1 MLKTRRRLFLL
12 LEDPD
17 SGQAARVLRL
27 LLSALIVVNVAA
39 MMVGSVQELE
49 ARWEQPLHQFELLSV
64 AIFAVE
70 YVLRLWVAP
79 EREGFGHPLWG
90 RLRYLVTPLA
100 ILDLLA
106 ILPGILPLFAA
117 FDLRFLRAARMLRML
132 RVTKF
137 GRYSRALKILR
148 GVISDRRD
156 ELLATGSVL
165 LLVVVLASGLMFE
178 VEHEVQPTV
187 FTSIPATMWWAVA
200 TLTTMG
206 IDMRP
211 VTALGRIL
219 AACIA
224 VCGVGLFAIPAGIL
238 GSGFVEKYLAQRQ
251 LKKTC
256 PHCGKSL
263 EEPAA
268 AETDKPA

>member
-1 MLKTRRRLFLL
+1 MFLL
-12 LEDPD
+12 LENTE
-17 SGQAARVLRL
+17 SSRAARTVQL
-27 LLSALIVVNVAA
+27 LLVTLIALNVVA
-39 MMVGSVQELE
+39 MMVESVHDL
-49 ARWEQPLHQFELLSV
+49 AVNWEQALHQFEMLSV
-64 AIFAVE
+64 AVFSVE
-70 YVLRLWVAP
+70 YLLRLWVAP
-79 EREGFGHPLWG
+79 EREGYAHPLWG
-90 RLRYLVTPLA
+90 RIRYLMTPLA

-106 ILPGILPLFAA
+106 ILPVFMPLLVA
-117 FDLRFLRAARMLRML
+117 FDLRFLRVVRMLRMM

-148 GVISDRRD
+148 GVLADRRD
-156 ELLATGSVL
+156 ELLATASIL

-178 VEHEVQPTV
+178 VEHEAQPTV

-211 VTALGRIL
+211 VTPLGRIL

-251 LKKTC
+251 LRKTC

-263 EEPAA
+263 DEPAA
-268 AETDKPA
+268 SDAVSA